1 MDKLLILDDNFEI
14 INTLKVL
21 LEKEFK
27 LYFASTVK
35 QAEEIL
41 TREDLQI
48 ALLDVDLPDGNGLT
62 VLENIRQN
70 KPECDVVMMSGV
82 ATAHDAFRAVRAGAY
97 DFLDKPLSEDKLKI
111 ILKNLYERRRL
122 QQIASKVLAG
132 QNMLTADPGLLSIL
146 QEAEKIALSSLNVL
160 ITGDSGTGK
169 EMLAAFMHTHSR
181 RSLQPFIKVN
191 CAAITDSLFETEFFG
206 HQKGSFTGAI
216 KDKKGKF
223 ELADG
228 GTLFLDEVGELPI
241 NQQTKLLRVLE
252 DKEFYRVGSEKAQ
265 KADVRVISATNQNL
279 EEMIADKTFRE
290 DLFYRLNVVNFHIP
304 RLKERP
310 ADVLLLGSYFLKT
323 IAEIEGMPEKQLS
336 GEGGAYLQTLEFP
349 GNIREL
355 KNLMHKLFFISA
367 GEEIT
372 AEDIRRSAGVK
383 KDSQLS
389 FSTADLSLFEETR
402 PLSEAKKLL
411 EKEYVVRQLA
421 KHGGNVSTTAL
432 AIEVLPNN
440 LFRKI
445 KELGIK

>member
-14 INTLKVL
+14 INMLKVL

-27 LYFASTVK
+27 LYFAGSVK
-35 QAEEIL
+35 EALKITE
-41 TREDLQI
+41 TEDLQI

-62 VLENIRQN
+62 VLDELRTR
-70 KPECDVVMMSGV
+70 KPECDVIMMSGV
-82 ATAHDAFRAVRAGAY
+82 ATAHEAFRAVRSGAY

-111 ILKNLYERRRL
+111 ILKNLYERRQL
-122 QQIASKVLAG
+122 QKIAGKVLAG
-132 QNMLTADPGLLSIL
+132 PNLLTADPALLNIL
-146 QEAEKIALSSLNVL
+146 KEAEKIAQSSLNVL

-169 EMLAAFMHTHSR
+169 EMLAAFIHARSK

-191 CAAITDSLFETEFFG
+191 CAAITDTLFETEFFG

-223 ELADG
+223 EMADG
-228 GTLFLDEVGELPI
+228 GTLFLDEVGELPL

-252 DKEFYRVGSEKAQ
+252 DREFYRVGSEKAQ
-265 KADVRVISATNQNL
+265 KADVRVVSATNQDL
-279 EEMIADKTFRE
+279 EEMISDKSFRE

-304 RLKERP
+304 KLKERP
-310 ADVLLLGSYFLKT
+310 ADVLLLGGFFLKS
-323 IAEIEGMPEKQLS
+323 IAEQEGMPEKQLS
-336 GEGGAYLQTLEFP
+336 VEGCEFLKTMDFP

-367 GEEIT
+367 TEEIT
-372 AEDIRRSAGVK
+372 AEDIRRSANLRKESYSENSGE
-383 KDSQLS
+383 SPAI
-389 FSTADLSLFEETR
+389 FNETM
-402 PLSEAKKLL
+402 PLGEAKKLL
-411 EKEYVVRQLA
+411 EKEYIVRQLK
-421 KHGGNVSTTAL
+421 KHDGNVSVTAL
-432 AIEVLPNN
+432 ALNILPNN

>member
-14 INTLKVL
+14 INTLKIL

-27 LYFASTVK
+27 LFFASTVK
-35 QAEEIL
+35 QALEIL
-41 TREDLQI
+41 TKENLQI

-62 VLENIRQN
+62 VLDNIRQN
-70 KPECDVVMMSGV
+70 KPECDVIMMSGV
-82 ATAHDAFRAVRAGAY
+82 ATAHDAFRAVRSGAY

-122 QQIASKVLAG
+122 QKIVGKVLAG
-132 QNMLTADPGLLSIL
+132 QNMLTADPDLLNIL
-146 QEAEKIALSSLNVL
+146 KEADKIAQSSLNVL

-169 EMLAAFMHTHSR
+169 EMLAAFIHAKSKR
-181 RSLQPFIKVN
+181 NSQPFIKVN
-191 CAAITDSLFETEFFG
+191 CAAITDTLFETEFFG

-228 GTLFLDEVGELPI
+228 GTLFLDEVGELPL

-252 DKEFYRVGSEKAQ
+252 DREFYRVGSEKSQ
-265 KADVRVISATNQNL
+265 KSDVRVISATNQDL
-279 EEMIADKTFRE
+279 EDMIADKSFRE

-310 ADVLLLGSYFLKT
+310 ADVLLLGGFFLKS

-336 GEGGAYLQTLEFP
+336 QEACIVLQTMEFP

-355 KNLMHKLFFISA
+355 KNLMHKLFFISM
-367 GEEIT
+367 GDEIT
-372 AEDIRRSAGVK
+372 AEDIRRSVNIK
-383 KDSQLS
+383 RDNLVELNSDSP
-389 FSTADLSLFEETR
+389 AIFEETR
-402 PLSEAKKLL
+402 PLGEAKKIL
-411 EKEYVVRQLA
+411 EKEYIIKQLK
-421 KHGGNVSTTAL
+421 KHEGNVSVTAL
-432 AIEVLPNN
+432 ALKVLPNN